1 MREKKLVFFFFLYW
15 PLFTLLPFNTI
26 EAQNAFSLSKKK
38 VKSSPFKLSS
48 VAASQSILTEKQ
60 KLFNVLRQLNQTQ
73 GIYFLFT
80 DKTFGDIMVEPVEDN
95 KQPVEQILMAL
106 LKNTDLKFRKINAN
120 TFIILPLKSNSATT
134 FSAEV
139 DNTKSLPA
147 ELKETAD
154 QAPATIVR
162 SIKGKVI
169 TGEGAPLA
177 NVSVLVKGTTK
188 GIITNSNGEFDIT
201 GNTGDVLVFSFVG
214 YAKKEIVI
222 ENNIPANLITR
233 LSIADRQMDE
243 VVITSLGVKK
253 SQRSIGYSANT
264 ISADELTSSGNTN
277 FASAMYGKAAGV
289 RISTAPGGATSAV
302 QVQVRGLNSLNYNS
316 QPLYIVDG
324 IVIRNTNEKGVK
336 GINNDGY
343 WEDQRIRGN
352 GILDINPADIETLT
366 VLKGASATALY
377 GSEAASGV
385 VVITTK
391 KGTNKKGIGVEV
403 NYVNNIEQVA
413 FLPTYQNVY
422 GPGADRTTNLSE
434 GATEDGWIKVDLNND
449 GLNET
454 VRPNFRSYAQFGP
467 KMQGQVVPW
476 WDGEM
481 RPFSPQPGNY
491 KDLYRTGYNSIANAA
506 LSQQTEKASY
516 RFSYTRNDYKGIQVG
531 GAMQRN
537 TFNFNSTFKINNKLS
552 TDVVVSFINSK
563 VHNRP
568 FQLSRVTAAYSGF
581 FSRAEDMGL
590 DVQ

>member
-26 EAQNAFSLSKKK
+26 EAQNALTFSRKK
-38 VKSSPFKLSS
+38 VKSSPLKLSS
-48 VAASQSILTEKQ
+48 VAASKSIFTEKQ
-60 KLFNVLRQLNQTQ
+60 KLFNVLRQLNHTQ

-80 DKTFGDIMVEPVEDN
+80 DKTFGDIMVEPVEDT

-120 TFIILPLKSNSATT
+120 TFIILPLKSNSKTT
-134 FSAEV
+134 FSAEIE
-139 DNTKSLPA
+139 NTKSLPA
-147 ELKETAD
+147 ELTETVD
-154 QAPATIVR
+154 HAPATSVR
-162 SIKGKVI
+162 TIKGKVI
-169 TGEGAPLA
+169 TGEGTPLA

-222 ENNIPANLITR
+222 ENDIPENLITR
-233 LSIADRQMDE
+233 LSIADTQMDE

-391 KGTNKKGIGVEV
+391 KGTNKKGVGVDV

-413 FLPTYQNVY
+413 FLPTIPECVWTGGGQN
-422 GPGADRTTNLSE
+422 N
-434 GATEDGWIKVDLNND
+434 
-449 GLNET
+449 
-454 VRPNFRSYAQFGP
+454 
-467 KMQGQVVPW
+467 
-476 WDGEM
+476 
-481 RPFSPQPGNY
+481 
-491 KDLYRTGYNSIANAA
+491 
-506 LSQQTEKASY
+506 
-516 RFSYTRNDYKGIQVG
+516 
-531 GAMQRN
+531 
-537 TFNFNSTFKINNKLS
+537 
-552 TDVVVSFINSK
+552 
-563 VHNRP
+563 
-568 FQLSRVTAAYSGF
+568 
-581 FSRAEDMGL
+581 
-590 DVQ
+590 